1 MERTKAFAAETQ
13 DASTAALSRSFA
25 VVSGLGHTYVS
36 EQPKRLAGIDPRLG
50 SVQLSTIPAHRGE
63 RPSTEH
69 RARGIHKHV
78 THITSSASPLVGAA

>member
-69 RARGIHKHV
+69 RASGNTKHV
-78 THITSSASPLVGAA
+78 THITSLHHPW